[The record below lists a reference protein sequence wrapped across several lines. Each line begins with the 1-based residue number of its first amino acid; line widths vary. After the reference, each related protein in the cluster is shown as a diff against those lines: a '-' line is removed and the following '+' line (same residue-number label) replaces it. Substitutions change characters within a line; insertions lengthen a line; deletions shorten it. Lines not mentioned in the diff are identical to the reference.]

1 MMDVVGTN
9 LLFEWQLKSLDV
21 AIDPHLCFNS
31 HIRQV
36 AGSTISTYTTFDM

>member
-1 MMDVVGTN
+1 MMDVVGTK

-21 AIDPHLCFNS
+21 MIDPHMCFSS

-36 AGSTISTYTTFDM
+36 AVCTIPTYTTFDM